1 MDYLTLFEKGGDLMW
16 IILLFLIVGTAV
28 FLERGLYFFLT
39 YTPFEQFEAG
49 LSRILAAARSTGERP
64 DLSELRPGERLP
76 LSELRLRGSAD
87 HRMAAVFL
95 GGLGQASE
103 ARTAAVERT
112 GAGLI
117 DGMERRI
124 GILQVIGAV
133 APLIGLLGTILGMMD
148 SFERIAA
155 TGGQADISDLAGGI
169 WTAMITTAFGL
180 AAAIPAHLAHGYL
193 HSILNARIRKM
204 NAVLQ
209 HLEEWRHDLPG
220 VTVDGERVTAGVV
233 AEVR

>member
-16 IILLFLIVGTAV
+16 VILLFLIVGTAV

-39 YTPFEQFEAG
+39 YTPFTQFEAG
-49 LSRILAAARSTGERP
+49 LSRILERARTSGEAP
-64 DLSELRPGERLP
+64 QLSELRPEDRLP
-76 LSELRLRGSAD
+76 LSELRLRGSAYF
-87 HRMAAVFL
+87 RMAAVFV
-95 GGLGQASE
+95 GGLGQANE
-103 ARTAAVERT
+103 ARGAAVERT
-112 GAGLI
+112 GAEVI
-117 DGMERRI
+117 DRMERRI
-124 GILQVIGAV
+124 GILQVIGGV

-155 TGGQADISDLAGGI
+155 TGGQADISELAGGI

-204 NAVLQ
+204 NAVLH
-209 HLEEWRHDLPG
+209 HLEEWRHDVLPAG
-220 VTVDGERVTAGVV
+220 TERATPVSVSMEA
-233 AEVR
+233 R